1 MSREQDW
8 KWLTSTCS
16 TAIRQQHD
24 IVMQRVNLCNYL
36 DDDYNSSTYT
46 RYTFLK
52 SCSILL
58 RIWSFEKLENNTYLL
73 IITPTLVRFTPLS
86 HENEIF
92 KNFLVNNPE
101 FDSRV
106 IGPLRSYSVT
116 NWICFLWFFKKF
128 GCSIDY

>member
-24 IVMQRVNLCNYL
+24 IVMQSINLCNYL
-36 DDDYNSSTYT
+36 DDDYNSTYT